1 MTPEEIAAME
11 ESIPEWKRTA
21 LVVQSDDE
29 EEESA
34 KKRGV
39 FGKIK
44 GAVGEKIN
52 QTQAAQNFYESEE
65 YKSIQKARQELNEF
79 KHDLREQVD
88 ASHNPM
94 V

>member
-11 ESIPEWKRTA
+11 ESIPEWKRSA

-29 EEESA
+29 EEEQA

-65 YKSIQKARQELNEF
+65 YAKIKKARLDYNEF
-79 KHDLREQVD
+79 KHEFRE
-88 ASHNPM
+88 
-94 V
+94 